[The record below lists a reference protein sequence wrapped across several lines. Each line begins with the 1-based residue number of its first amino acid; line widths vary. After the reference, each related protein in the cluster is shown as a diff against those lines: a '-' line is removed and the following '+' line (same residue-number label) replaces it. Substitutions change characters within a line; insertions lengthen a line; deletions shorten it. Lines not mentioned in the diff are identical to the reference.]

1 MLGPVCWPRCVLIY
15 RDLWDPRSGSVTA
28 EEQERGCIK
37 QHEDGQDQAG
47 PGRGE
52 SHVQSS
58 RWQTDCRSALKQKET
73 KHKKNPKNFGS
84 LWHTTSATDTLQSR
98 QCVSK

>member
-28 EEQERGCIK
+28 EEQERSCIK
-37 QHEDGQDQAG
+37 QHEDGQGQAG
-47 PGRGE
+47 PGWGE

-58 RWQTDCRSALKQKET
+58 RRQTDRRSALKQKEQT
-73 KHKKNPKNFGS
+73 KHKKKAQK
-84 LWHTTSATDTLQSR
+84 LWHSLAHYQR
-98 QCVSK
+98 H